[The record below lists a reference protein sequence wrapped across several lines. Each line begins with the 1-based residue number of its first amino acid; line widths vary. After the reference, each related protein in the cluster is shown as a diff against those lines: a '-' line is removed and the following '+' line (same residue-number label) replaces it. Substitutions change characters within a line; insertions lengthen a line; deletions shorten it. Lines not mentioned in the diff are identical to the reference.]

1 MSQDSGDADRRALEA
16 ATAMQEGGQGTLS
29 VSQRVSAS
37 RIALADALAREDWEA
52 VSALDIE
59 CRACVEAVLNEPGI
73 DRARVHADLEALLEI
88 YRSLVADASEALQ
101 AIAREV
107 SEFRKSTSQ
116 AKIYS
121 LFSNQGA

>member
-1 MSQDSGDADRRALEA
+1 MNQDGGDADRRTPDA
-16 ATAMQEGGQGTLS
+16 ATAMLEGGQGALS

-37 RIALADALAREDWEA
+37 RAALADALAREDWEA

-73 DRARVHADLEALLEI
+73 DRAQVHADLEALLDI
-88 YRSLVADASEALQ
+88 YRSLVADASEVRQ

-107 SEFRKSTSQ
+107 SEFRKSSSQ
-116 AKIYS
+116 AKIYN
-121 LFSNQGA
+121 LFSSQGA